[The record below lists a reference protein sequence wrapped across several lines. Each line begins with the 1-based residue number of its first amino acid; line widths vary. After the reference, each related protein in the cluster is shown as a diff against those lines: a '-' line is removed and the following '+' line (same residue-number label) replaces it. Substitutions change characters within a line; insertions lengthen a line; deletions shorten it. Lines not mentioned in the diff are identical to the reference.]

1 MRVALF
7 FDGNNFYRT
16 MEAAVGNIE
25 LDYDS
30 LAKWVVHQVAGQS
43 GQFVGAYYYT
53 GVDHSPALDRFLS
66 GLELRHGYFVRREA
80 VVERKQTCP
89 HCNHESIQHVEK
101 RVDTRMVAEMV
112 RLAATNAFDCAVVFS
127 GDADL
132 VPAIETLSM
141 FGRRVD
147 IASWGGF
154 AVAPDLLSQ
163 SFSAIDLMDGLEQFS
178 TGRAR
183 QNESVETPPCSIEDV
198 FNQVLQACEYFSNR
212 DAHLARWYFENRWK
226 ASGPC
231 PPPGEPRQRSLNQL
245 IEQGRV
251 EIFETSMNGRII
263 YAVRPR
269 RRRG

>member
-16 MEAAVGNIE
+16 MEAAVGSIE
-25 LDYDS
+25 LDYDA
-30 LAKWVVHQVAGQS
+30 LAHWVVSEVAGQR

-53 GVDHSPALDRFLS
+53 GVDNSTALNRFLA
-66 GLELRHGYFVRREA
+66 GLELRHGFFVRRET
-80 VVERKQTCP
+80 VVERKHTCT
-89 HCNHESIQHVEK
+89 HCKHESVQHVEK

-112 RLAATNAFDCAVVFS
+112 RLAAINAFDSAVVFS

-132 VPAIETLSM
+132 VPAIETVSM

-147 IASWGGF
+147 IASWNGF

-163 SFSAIDLMDGLEQFS
+163 SFGAIDLMEGLNHFS

-183 QNESVETPPCSIEDV
+183 QHECMEDLTCSIDDV

-263 YAVRPR
+263 YAVRPLR
-269 RRRG
+269 RRC